1 MLSSPSLMDT
11 LFQRSL
17 EDLIKG
23 LRLHLPGTPTSN
35 FISKNIEEIKKEI
48 KSTDL
53 NTKSIALQKLTYL
66 HSLYGINMSNWASFH
81 AIELT
86 SSPFFGHKKVGYL
99 AVSISFNSNT
109 EVLLLLVNQ
118 LRKDLGSPCEFEVS
132 LALETI
138 GFVINQELAVNLID
152 NVFVLISS
160 SKSFVRKKAI
170 VTLLRVFE
178 VYPDGIKVCFKRLVE
193 NLENGDVGCVSASV
207 GVFCELAMREPRLCL
222 PLAPEFYKILVDCRN
237 NWVLIKVLKV
247 FGKLAELEPRLGK
260 KLVDPVCE
268 HLRRTGA
275 KSVVFECVRTI
286 VSCLSEFDYAL
297 RLAVEKIREFLVD
310 DDPNLKYLGLQ
321 GLSIVSRKCL
331 WAVVENKDAVI
342 KSLSDADVNIK
353 SEALRL
359 VMAMVSEDNVT
370 EICKVLISY
379 AIKSDPEFCNE
390 ILAAILST
398 CGSNVYELI
407 IDFDWYISLLGEM
420 ARIQHC
426 QKGEEIE
433 NQLIDIGMRVRD
445 VRPEL
450 VRVGRDLLIDPA
462 LLGNPFIHRILSA
475 AAWLC
480 GEHVQFTKN
489 PFEVMDALLQPR
501 TNLLPASIR
510 AVYIHS
516 AFKVLSFCLHSYLLP
531 NESASSWVDSDAG
544 EPYLLSE
551 SEILETSN
559 SSALNDD
566 QIYEQRVLNLAE
578 GASSIENVLDTNVA
592 QEQSTLPLKKGL
604 FTEES
609 IKNLLSLVE
618 TALRPLSGSHEVE
631 IQERVCNI
639 LGLIELMQG
648 ELPNSVIQ
656 GGENFEK
663 GESKASDFIK
673 LVHDAFSEDLGPI
686 SLSAQERVPIPDGLL
701 LEENLNNLDKICGDI
716 ELPVSTSF
724 SLGRPVS
731 DKHDSV
737 PLFNNHDKDESEL
750 SKESTS
756 LLTEHRKRHGLYY
769 LSSDKKEV
777 VSDYYPLANEPETQ
791 GNAND
796 VTEDLVKLTE
806 QSFFPKKKPNHV
818 KARPTVVKL
827 DEADGRIP
835 SVTKKLDSAN
845 TAISGA
851 VQDVLLGNDTNPY
864 SSQVKPSD
872 KLSSNSKGKEKLH
885 IGQSIELNEHTTVD
899 KSELDSSRPKRNK
912 KHKERKHR
920 SSVKTAEDRDKNGLE
935 DKQTSGH
942 HHTRNK
948 ARHRADGDLK
958 VVAQTPV
965 IPDFLL

>member
-1 MLSSPSLMDT
+1 MPSTPSLMDT

-23 LRLHLPGTPTSN
+23 LRLHNPGPPTSN
-35 FISKNIEEIKKEI
+35 FIEKNIQEIKKEI

-66 HSLYGINMSNWASFH
+66 HSIYSINMSNWASFH

-86 SSPFFGHKKVGYL
+86 SSPFFGHKKIGYL
-99 AVSISFNSNT
+99 AVTMSFCDTN
-109 EVLLLLVNQ
+109 EVLLLMVNQ

-138 GFVINQELAVNLID
+138 GIVINQELAVNLID
-152 NVFVLISS
+152 HVFVLISS

-193 NLENGDVGCVSASV
+193 NLENGDGGCLSASV
-207 GVFCELAMREPRLCL
+207 GVFCELAMRDVKLCL
-222 PLAPEFYKILVDCRN
+222 PLAPEFYKVLVECRN

-260 KLVDPVCE
+260 KLVEPVCE
-268 HLRRTGA
+268 HLRSNGA

-286 VSCLSEFDYAL
+286 VSCLSEFEYAL
-297 RLAVEKIREFLVD
+297 KLAVEKIREFLVD

-390 ILAAILST
+390 ILAAILLN

-407 IDFDWYISLLGEM
+407 IDFDWYVSLLGEM

-433 NQLIDIGMRVRD
+433 NQLIDIGMRVKD

-480 GEHVQFTKN
+480 GEYVQFSKN
-489 PFEVMDALLQPR
+489 PFEVMEALLQPR

-516 AFKVLSFCLHSYLLP
+516 ALKVLSFCLHSYLLP
-531 NESASSWVDSDAG
+531 NETDSYWVDSDSG
-544 EPYLLSE
+544 EAYLPSE
-551 SEILETSN
+551 SEILGTSN
-559 SSALNDD
+559 PSAVKVD
-566 QIYEQRVLNLAE
+566 QIYEQRDLSLE
-578 GASSIENVLDTNVA
+578 ERRSSIENGLNTNVA
-592 QEQSTLPLKKGL
+592 HEQSSSSVPLKQDL
-604 FTEES
+604 FTEQS
-609 IKNLLSLVE
+609 IKNLLALVE
-618 TALRPLSGSHEVE
+618 TALQPLSGSHEVE
-631 IQERVCNI
+631 IQERVCNV
-639 LGLIELMQG
+639 LGLIEMMQG
-648 ELPNSVIQ
+648 ELPNSVVQ
-656 GGENFEK
+656 GGENIEM
-663 GESKASDFIK
+663 GESKASDIIRV
-673 LVHDAFSEDLGPI
+673 VHDAFSEDLGPI
-686 SLSAQERVPIPDGLL
+686 SSSSQERVPLPDGLL
-701 LEENLNNLDKICGDI
+701 LEENLDNLDKICGEI
-716 ELPVSTSF
+716 ELPMSTSF
-724 SLGRPVS
+724 SLGRPAS
-731 DKHDSV
+731 DEHDTGS
-737 PLFNNHDKDESEL
+737 LFNNHDKDESEL

-777 VSDYYPLANEPETQ
+777 VSDYYPPANEPKTQ
-791 GNAND
+791 SNDND

-806 QSFFPKKKPNHV
+806 QSFLPKKKPNQV
-818 KARPTVVKL
+818 KARPKVVKL
-827 DEADGRIP
+827 DEGDGGIP
-835 SVTKKLDSAN
+835 SVIKKTESTDN
-845 TAISGA
+845 AISGA
-851 VQDVLLGNDTNPY
+851 VPIPL
-864 SSQVKPSD
+864 SQEVIPSD
-872 KLSSNSKGKEKLH
+872 KLSSNVKGKEKLH
-885 IGQSIELNEHTTVD
+885 IGQSFESNEHTANVD
-899 KSELDSSRPKRNK
+899 NSELDTSRSKRSK

-920 SSVKTAEDRDKNGLE
+920 SSGKTAEERDKNGVE
-935 DKQTSGH
+935 DKQKSGH
-942 HHTRNK
+942 HHTRHK
-948 ARHRADGDLK
+948 ARHRADADLK

>member
-1 MLSSPSLMDT
+1 
-11 LFQRSL
+11 
-17 EDLIKG
+17 
-23 LRLHLPGTPTSN
+23 
-35 FISKNIEEIKKEI
+35 
-48 KSTDL
+48 
-53 NTKSIALQKLTYL
+53 
-66 HSLYGINMSNWASFH
+66 MSNWASFH

-86 SSPFFGHKKVGYL
+86 SSPFFAHKKIGYL
-99 AVSISFNSNT
+99 AVTMSFCDTN
-109 EVLLLLVNQ
+109 EVLLLMVNQ

-132 LALETI
+132 LALETLC
-138 GFVINQELAVNLID
+138 FVINQELAVNLID

-170 VTLLRVFE
+170 ATLLRVFE
-178 VYPDGIKVCFKRLVE
+178 VYPDGIKVCFRRLVE
-193 NLENGDVGCVSASV
+193 NLENGDGGCLSASI
-207 GVFCELAMREPRLCL
+207 GVFCELAIRDARLCL
-222 PLAPEFYKILVDCRN
+222 PLAPEFYKVLVECRN

-247 FGKLAELEPRLGK
+247 FGKLAELEPRLRK
-260 KLVDPVCE
+260 KLVEPVCE
-268 HLRRTGA
+268 HLRKTGA

-286 VSCLSEFDYAL
+286 VSCLSEFEYAL
-297 RLAVEKIREFLVD
+297 KLAVEKIREFLVD

-390 ILAAILST
+390 ILAAILSN

-407 IDFDWYISLLGEM
+407 IDFDWYVSLLGEM

-433 NQLIDIGMRVRD
+433 NQLIDIGMRVKD

-475 AAWLC
+475 GAWLC
-480 GEHVQFTKN
+480 GEYVQFSKN
-489 PFEVMDALLQPR
+489 PFEVMEALLQPR
-501 TNLLPASIR
+501 TNLLPASVR

-516 AFKVLSFCLHSYLLP
+516 AFKVLSFCLHSYLFP
-531 NESASSWVDSDAG
+531 NEIASSWVDSDSG
-544 EPYLLSE
+544 EAYLPSE
-551 SEILETSN
+551 SEILGTSN
-559 SSALNDD
+559 SSAVKDD
-566 QIYEQRVLNLAE
+566 LIFEQRDLSLVE
-578 GASSIENVLDTNVA
+578 GGSSTENGLDTNVA
-592 QEQSTLPLKKGL
+592 HEQSSSSVPLKKDL
-604 FTEES
+604 FTEQS
-609 IKNLLSLVE
+609 IKNLLALVE
-618 TALRPLSGSHEVE
+618 RALHPLSGSHEVE
-631 IQERVCNI
+631 IQERVCNV

-648 ELPNSVIQ
+648 ELPYSVVQ
-656 GGENFEK
+656 EEENIEK
-663 GESKASDFIK
+663 GESKASDIIK

-701 LEENLNNLDKICGDI
+701 LEENLDNLDKICGNI

-724 SLGRPVS
+724 SLGRPAS
-731 DKHDSV
+731 DEHDSV
-737 PLFNNHDKDESEL
+737 SLFNNHDKDESEL

-777 VSDYYPLANEPETQ
+777 VSDYYPPANEPTTQ
-791 GNAND
+791 GSAND

-806 QSFFPKKKPNHV
+806 QSFLPKKKPNQV
-818 KARPTVVKL
+818 KARPKVVKL
-827 DEADGRIP
+827 DEGDGRLP
-835 SVTKKLDSAN
+835 SVIKKTESTDN
-845 TAISGA
+845 AISGR
-851 VQDVLLGNDTNPY
+851 VPILF
-864 SSQVKPSD
+864 SQEVIPSD
-872 KLSSNSKGKEKLH
+872 KLSSNKKGKEKLH
-885 IGQSIELNEHTTVD
+885 IGQSFESNELTANVD
-899 KSELDSSRPKRNK
+899 KSLDTSRSKRSK

-920 SSVKTAEDRDKNGLE
+920 SSGKTAEERDKNGLE
-935 DKQTSGH
+935 DKQKSG
-942 HHTRNK
+942 RK

-958 VVAQTPV
+958 VQPQTPV

>member
-1 MLSSPSLMDT
+1 
-11 LFQRSL
+11 
-17 EDLIKG
+17 
-23 LRLHLPGTPTSN
+23 
-35 FISKNIEEIKKEI
+35 
-48 KSTDL
+48 
-53 NTKSIALQKLTYL
+53 
-66 HSLYGINMSNWASFH
+66 MSNWASFH

-86 SSPFFGHKKVGYL
+86 SSPFFAHKKIGYL
-99 AVSISFNSNT
+99 AVTMSFCDTN
-109 EVLLLLVNQ
+109 EVLLLMVNQ

-132 LALETI
+132 LALETLC
-138 GFVINQELAVNLID
+138 FVINQELAVNLID

-170 VTLLRVFE
+170 ATLLRVFE
-178 VYPDGIKVCFKRLVE
+178 VYPDGIKVCFRRLVE
-193 NLENGDVGCVSASV
+193 NLENGDGGCLSASI
-207 GVFCELAMREPRLCL
+207 GVFCELAIRDARLCL
-222 PLAPEFYKILVDCRN
+222 PLAPEFYKVLVECRN

-247 FGKLAELEPRLGK
+247 FGKLAELEPRLRK
-260 KLVDPVCE
+260 KLVEPVCE
-268 HLRRTGA
+268 HLRKTGA

-286 VSCLSEFDYAL
+286 VSCLSEFEYAL
-297 RLAVEKIREFLVD
+297 KLAVEKIREFLVD

-390 ILAAILST
+390 ILAAILSN

-407 IDFDWYISLLGEM
+407 IDFDWYVSLLGEM

-433 NQLIDIGMRVRD
+433 NQLIDIGMRVKD

-475 AAWLC
+475 GAWLC
-480 GEHVQFTKN
+480 GEYVQFSKN
-489 PFEVMDALLQPR
+489 PFEVMEALLQPR
-501 TNLLPASIR
+501 TNLLPASVR

-516 AFKVLSFCLHSYLLP
+516 AFKVLSFCLHSYLFP
-531 NESASSWVDSDAG
+531 NEIASSWVDSDSG
-544 EPYLLSE
+544 EAYLPSE
-551 SEILETSN
+551 SEILGTSN
-559 SSALNDD
+559 SSAVKDD
-566 QIYEQRVLNLAE
+566 LIFEQRDLSLVE
-578 GASSIENVLDTNVA
+578 GGSSTENGLDTNVA
-592 QEQSTLPLKKGL
+592 HEQSSSSVPLKKDL
-604 FTEES
+604 FTEQS
-609 IKNLLSLVE
+609 IKNLLALVE
-618 TALRPLSGSHEVE
+618 RALHPLSGSHEVE
-631 IQERVCNI
+631 IQERVCNV

-648 ELPNSVIQ
+648 ELPYSVVQ
-656 GGENFEK
+656 EEENIEK
-663 GESKASDFIK
+663 GESKASDIIK

-701 LEENLNNLDKICGDI
+701 LEENLDNLDKICGNI

-724 SLGRPVS
+724 SLGRPAS
-731 DKHDSV
+731 DEHDSV
-737 PLFNNHDKDESEL
+737 SLFNNHDKDESEL

-777 VSDYYPLANEPETQ
+777 VSDYYPPANEPTTQ
-791 GNAND
+791 GSAND

-806 QSFFPKKKPNHV
+806 QSFLPKKKPNQV
-818 KARPTVVKL
+818 KARPKVVKL
-827 DEADGRIP
+827 DEGDGRLP
-835 SVTKKLDSAN
+835 SVIKKTESTDN
-845 TAISGA
+845 AISGR
-851 VQDVLLGNDTNPY
+851 VPILF
-864 SSQVKPSD
+864 SQEVIPSD
-872 KLSSNSKGKEKLH
+872 KLSSNKKGKEKLH
-885 IGQSIELNEHTTVD
+885 IGQSFESNELTANVD
-899 KSELDSSRPKRNK
+899 KSLDTSRSKRSK

-920 SSVKTAEDRDKNGLE
+920 SSGKTAEERDKNGLE
-935 DKQTSGH
+935 DKQKSGH
-942 HHTRNK
+942 K

-958 VVAQTPV
+958 VQPQTPV